1 MVARYEDADVDDD
14 VKGRTVDAGKWVL
27 GVNWYANKNVKFM
40 LNYLSAEVDSALAQ
54 GADDDDGDAVS
65 FRAQYAF

>member
-14 VKGRTVDAGKWVL
+14 VKGRTVDAEKWIL

-54 GADDDDGDAVS
+54 GAAAAGDAVS